1 MRVAVGVDLQIVDG
15 EVVHA
20 GGQNGEVPAVQDRD
34 VAQGHVAAILQA
46 DGFVAH
52 SVGEFEVTISAAQA
66 LAPDQPLALDGNI
79 LQVFAPDQAVVPVAV
94 AKILKFVPGVGLGR
108 IVAAARARGRRVGSH
123 DGRAR
128 VEKQSDVA
136 LQVDGVAEIISRRE
150 AHDAAA
156 CRGCR
161 VDRFIDSGRVQSF
174 AVAGGA
180 ESSYVESAP
189 GGRVCL
195 CLRNSW
201 LNRGGCSQRR
211 AGNPG
216 ACQLQKVSSLGGLGK
231 HDSSVWLFWSRCLMR
246 RRTGD

>member
-1 MRVAVGVDLQIVDG
+1 MVRLSTPVARMR
-15 EVVHA
+15 
-20 GGQNGEVPAVQDRD
+20 EVPAVQNRD
-34 VAQGHVAAILQA
+34 VAQSYVVAILQA

-52 SVGEFEVTISAAQA
+52 AGGQFDVVISAAQA
-66 LAPDQPLALDGNI
+66 LAPDQSLALDGNI

-94 AKILKFVPGVGLGR
+94 AKILKFVPGIGLGR

-123 DGRAR
+123 DGRTR
-128 VEKQSDVA
+128 VEQQSDVA
-136 LQVDGVAEIISRRE
+136 LQVDGIAEIISRRE
-150 AHDAAA
+150 AHDTAA

-161 VDRFIDSGRVQSF
+161 VDRFIDGGRVQSL

-189 GGRVCL
+189 SGRVCL
-195 CLRNSW
+195 CLRNSG

-216 ACQLQKVSSLGGLGK
+216 SRQLQKVSSLGGLGE
-231 HDSSVWLFWSRCLMR
+231 HDSSVWFSSSAA
-246 RRTGD
+246 